1 MRLATFAIAPSLPVF
16 AAGAGPAGRPL
27 LPHRTAAAFAGFPTS
42 PARLRSSSRLGRP
55 GGPVSKIVRLRHFCN
70 TFSSSL
76 YVGPLPIFYR
86 VFPYTYSSPV

>member
-42 PARLRSSSRLGRP
+42 PARLGRPRP

-76 YVGPLPIFYR
+76 YLGPLPIFYR